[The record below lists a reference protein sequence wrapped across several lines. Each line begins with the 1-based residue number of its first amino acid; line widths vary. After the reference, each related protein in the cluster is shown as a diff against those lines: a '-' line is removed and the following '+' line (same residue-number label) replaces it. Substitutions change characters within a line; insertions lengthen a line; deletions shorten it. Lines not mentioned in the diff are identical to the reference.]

1 MVESSRLNEIKQEL
15 DLLDSNIK
23 TLESLIKDYLVCMK
37 TETWSDTIIS
47 SELQIQDT
55 RGALIG
61 IISRISLGG
70 E

>member
-1 MVESSRLNEIKQEL
+1 MDNGRLNEIKQEL

-23 TLESLIKDYLVCMK
+23 SLENLIKDNLDCMK
-37 TETWSDTIIS
+37 TDFWSDILIS
-47 SELQIQDT
+47 NELQIQDT
-55 RGALIG
+55 RGTLIG

>member
-37 TETWSDTIIS
+37 TETWSDSIIS